1 MNQRTALSE
10 RVDYGI
16 DTPRDLRRNLLYG
29 ITGVVLGSLLLYLAQ
44 GGLFGVFLGGISLVS
59 GILLL
64 VISAVMFWGSK
75 VGKLRLR
82 DQVIDALP
90 WRGDEHVLD
99 IGCGHGLLLIGAAKH
114 LTTGQAMGVDI
125 WIDTEQTAN
134 SPDATLKNAALE
146 GVAGRVA
153 VRNGDARDL
162 PFDNNSFEVV
172 LSSWVIHTL
181 LDPEDRTQA
190 LDEITRVLKPGG
202 RLVIIDIERVNE
214 YAQYFRSKDWI
225 DVTKSKPNFL
235 FANPTYILTATK
247 PH

>member
-16 DTPRDLRRNLLYG
+16 DTPRDLRRNILYG

-44 GGLFGVFLGGISLVS
+44 GGPFGVFLGGISLVS

-64 VISAVMFWGSK
+64 VISVVMFWGSK

-90 WRGDEHVLD
+90 WRGDERVLD

-114 LTTGQAMGVDI
+114 LTTGQAMGIDI
-125 WIDTEQTAN
+125 WLATEQAGN
-134 SPDATLKNAALE
+134 SPDAALKNAALE
-146 GVAGRVA
+146 GVADRVA

-162 PFDNNSFEVV
+162 PFDNNSFDVV

-181 LDPEDRTQA
+181 LEPEDRTQA
-190 LDEITRVLKPGG
+190 LYEITRVLKPGG
-202 RLVIIDIERVNE
+202 RLVIVDIERINE
-214 YAQYFRSKDWI
+214 YALYFRSKDWV
-225 DVTKSKPNFL
+225 DVAKSKPNFL
-235 FANPTYILTATK
+235 FANPTYVLTATK
-247 PH
+247 PQ